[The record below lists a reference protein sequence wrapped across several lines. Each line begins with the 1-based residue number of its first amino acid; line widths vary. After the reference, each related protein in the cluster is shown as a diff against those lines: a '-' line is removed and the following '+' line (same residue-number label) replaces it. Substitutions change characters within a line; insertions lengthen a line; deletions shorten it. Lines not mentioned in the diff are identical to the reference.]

1 MDGIRMEWNKPRR
14 QDFLRPNRVILFERR
29 RGCRIASTILIL
41 IPRLCLPR
49 APFSFLT
56 LSFSFWDSLFSLSTN
71 SVREPVNHATCGF
84 RDGRSAWDMSAMSPY
99 PGEGPKQGKNRASK
113 WAYKKKC
120 LKLSK
125 WATTF
130 NMNDFLEAGYAATP
144 PLWKRATQLI
154 RLITC
159 QNNR

>member
-1 MDGIRMEWNKPRR
+1 MAVLESAVKDALASVDVGGIDLYTHTISVPWQASKEGSLVIQSMCPF
-14 QDFLRPNRVILFERR
+14 FLPHPFFLFLVLSIFAFNSF
-29 RGCRIASTILIL
+29 CSVT
-41 IPRLCLPR
+41 CLPR
-49 APFSFLT
+49 HLWFPSMVVLLWT
-56 LSFSFWDSLFSLSTN
+56 CLQRLQLS
-71 SVREPVNHATCGF
+71 
-84 RDGRSAWDMSAMSPY
+84 
-99 PGEGPKQGKNRASK
+99 PGEGLKQGKNRASK

-120 LKLSK
+120 LKRSK

-130 NMNDFLEAGYAATP
+130 NMNYFLEAGYAATP